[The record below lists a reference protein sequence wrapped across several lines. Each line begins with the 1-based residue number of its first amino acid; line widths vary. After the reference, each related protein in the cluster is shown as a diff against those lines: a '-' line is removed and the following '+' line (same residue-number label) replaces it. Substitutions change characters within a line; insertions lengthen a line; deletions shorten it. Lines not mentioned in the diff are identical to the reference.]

1 MKVKTFLGSDAE
13 EVDNQ
18 VNAWLAKSKVHV
30 RRTSTAFKRYRDKGK
45 DALTGR
51 TKDRYGVGIAI
62 SVWYEPARS
71 PVRTG
76 WSGKSKGAM

>member
-30 RRTSTAFKRYRDKGK
+30 RHTSTVFKRYRDEGK
-45 DALTGR
+45 DAPTGR
-51 TKDRYGVGIAI
+51 TKTCHGLGIAI
-62 SVWYEPARS
+62 SVWYEPSEGR
-71 PVRTG
+71 
-76 WSGKSKGAM
+76 WSGKSKAAT